1 MPFMRFVAMLL
12 LLVGP
17 VVLMAPRPVAAAEAA
32 QLDEQQLA
40 AVQQLNEFINGV
52 KYMRGDFA
60 QISPTGKLAR
70 GVFFISKPGKMRFEY
85 APPVPLMIVSDGK
98 WVMIKNKNKENG
110 DTGPLSKTPL
120 RIVLSDNVDLL
131 KDAKIVSVE
140 DADGITS
147 VTLED
152 KSNGFDGGQLVLAF
166 DRARNELQQWVVIDG
181 KGRRTTVTLENVVMG
196 EAPDPKLFV
205 VKFTQRNPN
214 ANK

>member
-1 MPFMRFVAMLL
+1 MPIMRFV
-12 LLVGP
+12 LVTLMFAVLTLAGP
-17 VVLMAPRPVAAAEAA
+17 RQASAAEAA
-32 QLDEQQLA
+32 QLSDEQVA
-40 AVQQLNEFINGV
+40 AVHQLNDFINGV
-52 KYMRGDFA
+52 KYMRGDFS

-110 DTGPLSKTPL
+110 DAGPLSKTPL
-120 RIVLSDNVDLL
+120 RIVLADNVDLL
-131 KDAKIVSVE
+131 KDAKIVGVE

-152 KSNGFDGGQLVLAF
+152 KKNSFDGGQLILAF
-166 DRARNELQQWVVIDG
+166 DRARNALQQWVVIDG

-205 VKFTQRNPN
+205 VKFTQKNPN
-214 ANK
+214 TNK